1 MSESRYGVLIGR
13 IRGIEPDIAGEKTP
27 HYMLVVETCDNESYD
42 VAINCQSTDD
52 NNPRVL
58 YYADENCKN
67 EVTNILKTMDFKFHE
82 INYSKNINP
91 DIAIDY
97 IRNMSLNKDQ
107 MRALPYVI
115 KGDNDLKG
123 FLNKNLKKAVDNEN
137 INVYVFGTYY
147 NSYGQGVHNIHMNQG
162 NRDKHYDENSIYHD
176 GCFFIYL
183 TEEDRWIACF
193 LAFEN
198 QSWHTDERGN
208 PKD

>member
-1 MSESRYGVLIGR
+1 MSESSYGVLIGR
-13 IRGIEPDIAGEKTP
+13 IKGIEPDIAEEKTP
-27 HYMLVVETCDNESYD
+27 HYGLVVETGDSESYD
-42 VAINCQSTDD
+42 VAINCQSTDE
-52 NNPRVL
+52 NNPRVS

-67 EVTNILKTMDFKFHE
+67 EITNILKTMDFGFHE

-107 MRALPYVI
+107 MKALPYDI
-115 KGDNDLKG
+115 KGNNDLKG
-123 FLNKNLKKAVDNEN
+123 FFDKKFKKALNNESIN
-137 INVYVFGTYY
+137 IYVFGTYY
-147 NSYGQGVHNIHMNQG
+147 NSYGQGVHNLHMNQG
-162 NRDKHYDENSIYHD
+162 NRDKHYDENCIYHD

-183 TEEDRWIACF
+183 IEEDRWIACF